1 MIQTPVF
8 RNINIFFLIQT
19 YGSYIY
25 TVQKIILRPAG
36 PRFITAMTGGGRW
49 LQEGTQGEERGWI
62 QRTIFS
68 FFWGLDIHT
77 SCGRSK
83 VCTSFQI
90 PSIPLRPQYTAPRSL
105 ILSHFHWIA
114 TTHTHTQSI
123 IPFILSFI
131 HTHSSFLL
139 TFSFVYSALLF
150 RYSFFLFFPLLIIY
164 TRARSCLSFSYSATF
179 KYRIFRNN

>member
-1 MIQTPVF
+1 MIQTSVF

-68 FFWGLDIHT
+68 FFLSLGGWIYTHLAE
-77 SCGRSK
+77 GRRS
-83 VCTSFQI
+83 VHHFRYRPFHSAPNTRPLVLSFCRI
-90 PSIPLRPQYTAPRSL
+90 FTGSPSRIRTQNQLYPLFS
-105 ILSHFHWIA
+105 
-114 TTHTHTQSI
+114 
-123 IPFILSFI
+123 LSFI
-131 HTHSSFLL
+131 HTLSFSL

-150 RYSFFLFFPLLIIY
+150 RYSFFLFSLF
-164 TRARSCLSFSYSATF
+164 
-179 KYRIFRNN
+179 